1 MAEKYSFEIAE
12 EIQQFLEQD
21 DWHFEFLEEKGMF
34 HFRVN
39 VSGKLKK
46 IEYVLQVR
54 EDDYLVYTIC
64 PLNADKDD
72 PEAMQRINEFL
83 ACANYGTVN
92 GNFEMDYS
100 DGEIRYKVY
109 VNCKDMLPS
118 SRVIRDSIYIP
129 ATSWKQYGDAIVQL
143 MFTEASTEDAYK
155 NCRKKFL
162 KQLMEQYMRPDDN
175 DYEEM
180 E

>member
-72 PEAMQRINEFL
+72 PDAMQRISEFL
-83 ACANYGTVN
+83 TRVNYGTVN
-92 GNFEMDYS
+92 GNFEMDYH
-100 DGEIRYKVY
+100 DGEIRYKTY
-109 VNCKDMLPS
+109 VDCEDMLPS
-118 SRVIRDSIYIP
+118 TKVIRDSIYIP
-129 ATSWKQYGDAIVQL
+129 ASSFRQYGDGIVQL
-143 MFTEASTEDAYK
+143 MFTEDSPGEVYEA
-155 NCRKKFL
+155 CRKKFL
-162 KQLMEQYMRPDDN
+162 KKLLEHYMDSDD
-175 DYEEM
+175 EGTQEM
-180 E
+180 